1 MYSGAVDLEN
11 KLAILTA
18 AARYDASCASSGS
31 KRSGAGMGSTS
42 ISGVCHSWSED
53 GRCISLLKILM
64 TNRCIFD
71 CAYCASRRSND
82 LPRAEFTPDEVVQLT
97 VDFYKR
103 NYIEGL
109 FLSSGI
115 WPSPQE
121 TMERMLA
128 IVHKLRREEHF
139 HGYIHLKAIPG
150 APPELLHQAGQLVD
164 RISVNIE
171 LPSEASLKILAPQK
185 RKEAILAPMGQITEE
200 ITASQEERKV
210 LRSAPRYAPAGQ
222 STQLIIGASP
232 ESDRQILK
240 LSKGLYDRFQLKRVY
255 YSAYVPVNQ
264 DARLQVA
271 DKPDLLRE
279 HRMYQADWLVRLY
292 GFEVDQLLSDQT
304 PQLDRE
310 LDPKS
315 MWALRNPQRFP
326 VEVQTAT
333 YEQLIRV
340 PGLGMKSAARIVAAR
355 RFSSLR
361 WEDLSRLGVVMRR
374 ARYFILCQGR
384 APMRVPVG
392 EELRRQ
398 LLKPAKYAAN
408 QLELAL

>member
-1 MYSGAVDLEN
+1 MDLEN
-11 KLAILTA
+11 KLSILTA

-31 KRSGAGMGSTS
+31 KRSGAGLGSTAS
-42 ISGVCHSWSED
+42 GGVCHSWSED

-128 IVHKLRREEHF
+128 IVRKLRREEHF

-150 APPELLHQAGQLVD
+150 APPDLLHQAGQLVD

-171 LPSEASLKILAPQK
+171 LPSETSLKLLAPQK

-200 ITASQEERKV
+200 ITASQEERKT
-210 LRSAPRYAPAGQ
+210 LRCAPRYAPAGQ

-264 DARLQVA
+264 DVRLQVT

-326 VEVQTAT
+326 VDVQTAT

-340 PGLGMKSAARIVAAR
+340 PGLGMTSAKRIVAAR
-355 RFSSLR
+355 RFSFLR
-361 WEDLSRLGVVMRR
+361 WEDLPRLGVVMRR

-384 APMRVPVG
+384 APTRAPMG

-398 LLKPAKYAAN
+398 MVKPGKNAAN

>member
-1 MYSGAVDLEN
+1 MDLEN
-11 KLAILTA
+11 KLTILTA

-31 KRSGAGMGSTS
+31 KRSGAGLGSTAV
-42 ISGVCHSWSED
+42 SGVCHSWSED

-128 IVHKLRREEHF
+128 IVRKLRREEHF

-171 LPSEASLKILAPQK
+171 LPSEASLKVLAPQK

-264 DARLQVA
+264 DARLQVT

-326 VEVQTAT
+326 VDVQTAP

-340 PGLGMKSAARIVAAR
+340 PGLGMTSAKRIVAAR
-355 RFSSLR
+355 RFSFLR
-361 WEDLSRLGVVMRR
+361 WEDLPRLGVVMKR

-384 APMRVPVG
+384 APMRAPVG

-398 LLKPAKYAAN
+398 LLKPPRHAAN